1 MSHTPFT
8 QRAFEDALRRMFED
22 SVPFNAVLGLRIASF
37 DPDRTRLAFDMRPD
51 LVGNYALGIL
61 HGGVVSAVLDVMAG
75 FSIMVRLAHE
85 KPEETLEAQLG
96 RFRELGTIDLRIDY
110 LRPGRGTRFLAAGSV
125 LRLGS
130 KVASVRMELENDAG
144 ELVATGAA
152 SFIVG

>member
-8 QRAFEDALRRMFED
+8 QRAFEDALRKMFED
-22 SVPFNAVLGLRIASF
+22 SVPFNAVLGLRIASL
-37 DPDRTRLAFDMRPD
+37 DPDRPRLAFDMRSD
-51 LVGNYALGIL
+51 LVGNYSLGIL

-85 KPEETLEAQLG
+85 KPEDTLEAQLG
-96 RFRELGTIDLRIDY
+96 RFRKLGTIDLRIDY
-110 LRPGRGTRFLAAGSV
+110 LRPGRGTHFLAAGSV

-144 ELVATGAA
+144 ELIATGAA